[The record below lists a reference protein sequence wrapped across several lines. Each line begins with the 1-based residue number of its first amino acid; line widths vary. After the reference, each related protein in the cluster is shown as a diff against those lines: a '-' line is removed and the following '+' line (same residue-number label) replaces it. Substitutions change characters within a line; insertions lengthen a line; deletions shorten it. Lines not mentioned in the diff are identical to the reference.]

1 MVVAVILLWFVF
13 VFDGGR
19 FCFCLCK
26 QCCSKFGASILL
38 RWCFHFS
45 GPDSLPTCGFAR
57 WKAMYIFLLVNIIDI
72 RLLPNVWKCPLLP
85 RCYCPFNKPFFP
97 LPLCPLKNVL
107 LDISYCQESERLLKY
122 ILDICTS
129 PMNCLRFVHFFTKKK
144 NLRKKIWVN
153 NWIII
158 EYRDLLKQHRKT
170 VSYKEKNLLGMQLIL
185 KQCRGQSCQLPAQ
198 PKIQVSFLTPPRI

>member
-13 VFDGGR
+13 VFDCGR

-26 QCCSKFGASILL
+26 QCCSKFDASILL

-107 LDISYCQESERLLKY
+107 LDISYCQGEWAIAQIYIGYLHFSYELLEVCP
-122 ILDICTS
+122 L
-129 PMNCLRFVHFFTKKK
+129 FHQKK
-144 NLRKKIWVN
+144 N
-153 NWIII
+153 IIF
-158 EYRDLLKQHRKT
+158 T
-170 VSYKEKNLLGMQLIL
+170 
-185 KQCRGQSCQLPAQ
+185 
-198 PKIQVSFLTPPRI
+198 